1 MAYDEDLADRIRVAV
16 QDVDGVTEKRM
27 FGGLAFLVDGNM
39 AVSASGRGG
48 LLLRCDPGETDVLV
62 AEPGVD
68 RFEMRGKE
76 MDGWL
81 HVDPEAVEEDEE
93 LRRWVRVGVDY
104 AGSLPPKQ

>member
-1 MAYDEDLADRIRVAV
+1 MAYDEDLADRIREAV

-27 FGGLAFLVDGNM
+27 FGGLAFLVGGHM
-39 AVSASGRGG
+39 AVSASGKGG
-48 LLLRCDPGETDVLV
+48 LLLRCDPGETDGLV

-81 HVDPEAVEEDEE
+81 RVDPQAIESDQQ
-93 LRRWVRVGVDY
+93 LRRWVRVGVAY
-104 AGSLPPKQ
+104 AGSLLPK